1 MRFKGGATE
10 GIMQFNN
17 PTDRRFDPY
26 GMPRHS
32 PMPSPD
38 RRRFNPDRFEPDRF
52 EPDRRRY
59 EPDRMPRPAPM
70 PLPDRMPMPSPER
83 FPGYNTSETA
93 RENYISRTDG
103 GYPDRPIR
111 GGENQFGAF
120 DFLNRFEDFLRPG
133 EIPKYDIPIS
143 PLRDPNEIDIFPNPI
158 LPPRD
163 PNDFDRLTP
172 AYGETSAVDPS
183 DWRTILRILE
193 AGGDPQTETAGIMNA
208 MPPERQ
214 MAERLNIY
222 PDYYYNYIPEKY
234 GGDASDV
241 IELDLGGGSGPSE
254 FPDLADWLQGQGVRT

>member
-1 MRFKGGATE
+1 MRFNRPTE

-17 PTDRRFDPY
+17 PTDRRIDQSY

-38 RRRFNPDRFEPDRF
+38 RRRFNPDRF

-111 GGENQFGAF
+111 AF
-120 DFLNRFEDFLRPG
+120 DFLNRFEDLLRPG

-143 PLRDPNEIDIFPNPI
+143 PLRDPNEIDIFPKPI

>member
-1 MRFKGGATE
+1 MRFNRPTE

-17 PTDRRFDPY
+17 PTDRRIDQSY
-26 GMPRHS
+26 GMPRQS

-38 RRRFNPDRFEPDRF
+38 RRRFNPDRF

-120 DFLNRFEDFLRPG
+120 DFLDRFEDLLRPG

-143 PLRDPNEIDIFPNPI
+143 PLRDPNEIDIFPKPI

-214 MAERLNIY
+214 MATALNRGAAFNILQGLADKSPEYFHKTLPMIY
-222 PDYYYNYIPEKY
+222 GDDLWDETPMFNY
-234 GGDASDV
+234 GG
-241 IELDLGGGSGPSE
+241 EFYGNPS
-254 FPDLADWLQGQGVRT
+254 LSWG

>member
-26 GMPRHS
+26 EMPRHS

-38 RRRFNPDRFEPDRF
+38 RRRFNPDRF

-70 PLPDRMPMPSPER
+70 PLPDKMPMPSPER

-120 DFLNRFEDFLRPG
+120 DFLDDFRFEDLLRPG
-133 EIPKYDIPIS
+133 EIPKYD
-143 PLRDPNEIDIFPNPI
+143 NPI

-214 MAERLNIY
+214 MAELTDKQKNFMRNRYFSPDLPGAPTQDELYNRVKDREKKGLFGIGAQE
-222 PDYYYNYIPEKY
+222 PTTREEFDDYYNNLMDNFY
-234 GGDASDV
+234 V
-241 IELDLGGGSGPSE
+241 
-254 FPDLADWLQGQGVRT
+254 T